1 MMKPVLL
8 VIVKLTEP
16 YLARARQ
23 TYEVI
28 YEADPARREQAI
40 QTHGKDVQIVLTNGI
55 AGLTAEEM
63 QQMPRLELVCT
74 TGAGYERLD
83 VDYAH
88 AHGIAAANGAG
99 TNAHCVADHA
109 MALLLATVRQVVYLD
124 HACRRGVWRSDV
136 ALPANVSE
144 KKMGIIGLGTIG
156 QLIAKRAVGF
166 EIEVGY
172 HNRHQRQN
180 VPYSYFGNVLEMAQ
194 WADYLMVATPGGAQ
208 THHMVNAQVLEALG
222 PAGYVVN
229 VGRGSVVDTQAL
241 AQALKNKTIAG
252 AGLDVYES
260 EPSPPADLIGFD
272 TLVITPHVGGWSPEA
287 IANSEQRFLDNARL
301 HFAGQPMISPI

>member
-1 MMKPVLL
+1 
-8 VIVKLTEP
+8 
-16 YLARARQ
+16 
-23 TYEVI
+23 
-28 YEADPARREQAI
+28 
-40 QTHGKDVQIVLTNGI
+40 
-55 AGLTAEEM
+55 
-63 QQMPRLELVCT
+63 
-74 TGAGYERLD
+74 
-83 VDYAH
+83 
-88 AHGIAAANGAG
+88 
-99 TNAHCVADHA
+99 
-109 MALLLATVRQVVYLD
+109 
-124 HACRRGVWRSDV
+124 
-136 ALPANVSE
+136 
-144 KKMGIIGLGTIG
+144 
-156 QLIAKRAVGF
+156 
-166 EIEVGY
+166 
-172 HNRHQRQN
+172 
-180 VPYSYFGNVLEMAQ
+180 MAQ

-252 AGLDVYES
+252 AGLDVYEN